1 MVDIDR
7 RDLLRLAGLV
17 AAGGLLWRGPPDPP
31 TVQAGDLTVADDA
44 TGEQT
49 TELGMFTV
57 HWRER
62 DDGYQVAVER
72 GDTVRWRTW
81 AGENFLEAADAR
93 LGVENPLGPHLVTE
107 HLDVV
112 RADQRVSTVTAA
124 EDELRI
130 AGTLSDGGSDPVE
143 YETVVTVSAE
153 GHLRF
158 ETTSPAGPDR
168 LGLRYETAPRERY
181 HGFGLQPRHMDLG
194 GKEVRMIT
202 EEPGIG
208 RDHVYLE
215 FLVELAQPGASGTT
229 VSTYAPSAYY
239 LSDRGYSFVL
249 ENQEYS
255 VFDLRRDRETSV
267 RCYDE
272 TLAWRLV
279 GGETPIERIESYT
292 EYCGRMPEL
301 PDWIHE
307 GPIVG
312 MQGGNEATRAEGID
326 SATERVRGVWQ
337 ELRDRETPLAG
348 FWLQDWVGVRVTGF
362 GQQLWWNWELDEDH
376 YPGWDDFVAD
386 LNAAGVEVLGYVNPY
401 LSKVPEDADQ
411 NVDRD
416 LYAEATE
423 NDYFVTQNNEVFELD
438 ATAAFDAAIV
448 DLSDPE
454 AYEWLRDIIA
464 ARMADNGFRG
474 WMADFGEGLPF
485 EGSIDGG
492 RADSDS
498 IADYHNEFVVEWARL
513 NREIRDLNEVEL
525 GGETIEVDLDDAVFF
540 TRSGFTQTPRHST
553 LCWTGDQYT
562 SWDDRDGIDTAVRGL
577 LTAGLSGFTMHHF
590 DAGGYTSIRGNLTG
604 LHRRPE
610 LLKRW
615 NEVSAFTPVFRTHEG
630 NEPTVNAQIYSS
642 DSLYDHFSRCAKMY
656 ASFAPYRKAV
666 CATAT
671 ERGRPVV
678 RPLFLHYPDD
688 DTTRDIHSQFLLGRD
703 LLVAPILTDEAR
715 AREVYVPEDGWTH
728 VWTGDEYDAGRHTV
742 DAPLGDPP
750 VFYRTDADD
759 RALIDES
766 LATLREFGV
775 LER

>member
-7 RDLLRLAGLV
+7 RDLIRLLGLG
-17 AAGGLLWRGPPDPP
+17 AAGGLLWRGLPDPP
-31 TVQAGDLTVADDA
+31 TVHAGNLTVANGA

-49 TELGMFTV
+49 AELGSF
-57 HWRER
+57 
-62 DDGYQVAVER
+62 
-72 GDTVRWRTW
+72 TVRWRERNGGYQLAVERDGAVRWQTW
-81 AGENFLEAADAR
+81 PGENFLEAVDGD
-93 LGVENPLGPHLVTE
+93 LDVENPLGPHLMTE
-107 HLDVV
+107 QLDVV
-112 RADQRVSTVTAA
+112 RADQRVSAVTRTENTLTVS
-124 EDELRI
+124 
-130 AGTLSDGGSDPVE
+130 GTLSDGSLRSVE
-143 YETVVTVSAE
+143 YETAVSLSEE

-158 ETTSPAGPDR
+158 ETTSPANPTR
-168 LGLRYETAPRERY
+168 LGLRYETPPGERY
-181 HGFGLQPRHMDLG
+181 HGFGLQPRQMDLS

-208 RDHVYLE
+208 RDHAYLE

-239 LSDRGYSFVL
+239 LSDRGYAFVL
-249 ENQEYS
+249 ENQAYS

-267 RCYDE
+267 RCYDDA
-272 TLAWRLV
+272 LAWRLV
-279 GGETPIERIESYT
+279 GGETPIECIESYT
-292 EYCGRMPEL
+292 RYCGRMPEL

-312 MQGGNEATRAEGID
+312 MQGGSEATRPEGVD
-326 SATERVRGVWQ
+326 TATDRVRGVWQ
-337 ELRDRETPLAG
+337 ELQERETPLAG

-362 GQQLWWNWELDEDH
+362 GQQLWWNWELDEEH
-376 YPGWDDFVAD
+376 YPGWDEFVAD
-386 LNAAGVEVLGYVNPY
+386 LNEAGVEVLGYLNPY

-411 NVDRD
+411 DVDRD
-416 LYAEATE
+416 LYAEASD
-423 NDYFVTQNNEVFELD
+423 NGYFVTREGEVFELD

-464 ARMADNGFRG
+464 ARMAENGFRG

-485 EGSIDGG
+485 EGSIANGD
-492 RADSDS
+492 
-498 IADYHNEFVVEWARL
+498 IADYHNEYVVDWAQL
-513 NREIRDLNEVEL
+513 NREIRDLDEVTT
-525 GGETIEVDLDDAVFF
+525 GGKTVEVDLDDAVFF

-562 SWDDRDGIDTAVRGL
+562 SWDGRDGIDTAVRGL
-577 LTAGLSGFTMHHF
+577 LTASISGFTMHHF

-604 LHRRPE
+604 LYRRPD

-630 NEPTVNAQIYSS
+630 NEPTVNAQLYSS
-642 DSLYDHFSRCAKMY
+642 DDLYDHFSRCAKMY

-666 CATAT
+666 CATAAA
-671 ERGRPVV
+671 RGRPVV

-688 DTTRDIHSQFLLGRD
+688 DTTRDMHTQFLLGRD
-703 LLVAPILTDEAR
+703 LLVAPILTNETR
-715 AREVYVPEDGWTH
+715 AREVYLPEDGWTH

-742 DAPLGDPP
+742 DAPFGEPP

-759 RALIDES
+759 RALIDDS
-766 LATLREFGV
+766 LANLRDYGV
-775 LER
+775 LGR